1 MVNTHSTGV
10 KCQSFITSSHGYCN
24 LRYSVTNN
32 LMFLVRYLTL
42 YLSFLPKWLKVGRT
56 HSTKPRKSRLHRDLQ
71 SHNLGFSDK
80 SGWSHELRSGYTMLL
95 MFFLF
100 LTPISFISIP
110 LPSYFHWTIGGAS
123 GNLQTIYAT
132 RPDRETDSRALLGDS
147 LQPPRLNRGLG
158 CCPRRSRWFQPWK
171 IEKNGWFINGI
182 YKWWLMMVHYLVN
195 DG

>member
-42 YLSFLPKWLKVGRT
+42 YLSFLPRWLKVGRT
-56 HSTKPRKSRLHRDLQ
+56 YSTKPRKSRLHRDLQ

-110 LPSYFHWTIGGAS
+110 LPSYWCVRKSPNDLRHP
-123 GNLQTIYAT
+123 T
-132 RPDRETDSRALLGDS
+132 RPRNWFPCPSRRFPSTTSVEPRFGMLPETVSVVSAVKDREKWLV
-147 LQPPRLNRGLG
+147 
-158 CCPRRSRWFQPWK
+158 
-171 IEKNGWFINGI
+171 
-182 YKWWLMMVHYLVN
+182 YKWHL
-195 DG
+195 